1 MSFKNINLD
10 CFTWIQEFR
19 VSLQMINMTWFIKT
33 KLYKIWIQRKKQK
46 SKILDVV
53 FYVSNKVEDIVSD
66 PDDMFN
72 DLYLVIF
79 MLHYWRYLS

>member
-10 CFTWIQEFR
+10 CFTCIQEFR

-33 KLYKIWIQRKKQK
+33 KLYKIRIQRKKQK

-53 FYVSNKVEDIVSD
+53 FYVSNKVEDIMSD

-79 MLHYWRYLS
+79 MLHY

>member
-10 CFTWIQEFR
+10 YFTCIQEFR

-33 KLYKIWIQRKKQK
+33 KLYKIRIQRKKQK

-53 FYVSNKVEDIVSD
+53 FYVSNKVENIMSD
-66 PDDMFN
+66 LDDMFN

-79 MLHYWRYLS
+79 MLHY